1 MAGVDLAVSSDRV
14 DKEDIVVPAAIED
27 PESGEEVVLSATT
40 VVNVV
45 PSPRVEDVAAA
56 GGGVVSVVVA
66 IEESVESIDGAEGP
80 ATVEPSS

>member
-1 MAGVDLAVSSDRV
+1 M
-14 DKEDIVVPAAIED
+14 
-27 PESGEEVVLSATT
+27 VLSATT

>member
-66 IEESVESIDGAEGP
+66 IEGSVESMDGAEGP

>member
-1 MAGVDLAVSSDRV
+1 MAGVELAVSSDRV
-14 DKEDIVVPAAIED
+14 DKEDVVVPAAIED

-45 PSPRVEDVAAA
+45 PSPRVVDVAAA

-66 IEESVESIDGAEGP
+66 IEGSVESIDGPEGP